1 MVETVMFFKN
11 VHIGITHFV
20 IFNHLHVMMMMMMV
34 MMMMLLKMK
43 NEIADGEDQMRAQ
56 PKDSNDVFLCS
67 VQPDRTAKIDIQ
79 WQRRDAVTAGCQIHR
94 TKSMANLN

>member
-20 IFNHLHVMMMMMMV
+20 IFNHLHVMMMMMM

-43 NEIADGEDQMRAQ
+43 M
-56 PKDSNDVFLCS
+56 KLL
-67 VQPDRTAKIDIQ
+67 TAKIKCARN
-79 WQRRDAVTAGCQIHR
+79 QRTATMFFYAVSSQIGLPRLISNGKGEDAVTAGCQIHR